1 MDFLLNY
8 LRGYLLTQ
16 REGAFVEKVRCY
28 YLPRP
33 LEKHM
38 AKITKEMILSE
49 PKAEQERYK
58 KAYQAGLVYIRKK
71 GGLHYQHVRQPEK
84 ALE

>member
-1 MDFLLNY
+1 
-8 LRGYLLTQ
+8 
-16 REGAFVEKVRCY
+16 
-28 YLPRP
+28 
-33 LEKHM
+33 M